1 MARISIKLIG
11 KKELEAAFGDMA
23 KGLKGP
29 EAKRVVG
36 KAAEPVKKA
45 ITTEAPFDPKRTT
58 GFHLNESIEDG
69 VFDDKPGRPV
79 AAFVRVNSKK
89 APHGHLVQN
98 GTVNQKAN
106 RFFTR
111 GIQKGGGQA
120 NDILIKGYGDIF
132 ESRFKKGGKL

>member
-1 MARISIKLIG
+1 MARITLKVLG

-23 KGLKGP
+23 KGLKGE
-29 EAKRVVG
+29 EAKRVAG
-36 KAAEPVKKA
+36 KAAEPVKDA
-45 ITTEAPFDPKRTT
+45 ITTEAPFDPKRTS

-69 VFDDKPGRPV
+69 VFADKPGRPV
-79 AAFVRVNSKK
+79 AAFVRVNTKK

-111 GIQKGGGQA
+111 GVKKGGGKA
-120 NDILIKGYGDIF
+120 TDILIKGYGDIL
-132 ESRFKKGGKL
+132 ERRFKKGGKL